1 MGGRLFSF
9 YYILSIHFGLVD
21 SKQMEE
27 KKEDSRS
34 AQCDTFTDPSSK
46 LNYHLMVLVSHL
58 THPFLYVLAQITLF
72 RSFCNYCLVVGFY
85 ALNGSIRSD
94 RSRLYFLFLH
104 LFKMARLWAIMIRYI
119 LRLPSLYN
127 VAYCLHCWLD
137 SRDVGVLCSI
147 FATRLSGWF
156 T

>member
-9 YYILSIHFGLVD
+9 YYILFFQFGLVD

-27 KKEDSRS
+27 KKEDSRWSRS

-46 LNYHLMVLVSHL
+46 LNYHL
-58 THPFLYVLAQITLF
+58 THPFLYVLAYIALI

-85 ALNGSIRSD
+85 ALNGSISSD

-104 LFKMARLWAIMIRYI
+104 LFKMARLWAIWYNTYC
-119 LRLPSLYN
+119 LPFLYN
-127 VAYCLHCWLD
+127 VAYCLHSWLD
-137 SRDVGVLCSI
+137 SRDVGV
-147 FATRLSGWF
+147 FATSLSGWF